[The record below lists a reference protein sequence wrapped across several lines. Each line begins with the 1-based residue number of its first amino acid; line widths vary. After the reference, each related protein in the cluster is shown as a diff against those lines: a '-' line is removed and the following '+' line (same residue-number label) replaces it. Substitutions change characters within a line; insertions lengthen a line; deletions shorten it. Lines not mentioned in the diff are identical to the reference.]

1 MVPTRSLRHS
11 QRDEMT
17 PSPKMTGYIRDE
29 MGGGGEEKT
38 RGDRV
43 CYFDIFDDMLSV
55 RFGFLARNESA
66 ARGATAMPVRKQYTA
81 CCARNDA
88 AARGA
93 RRKQYIAFARG

>member
-1 MVPTRSLRHS
+1 MNWG
-11 QRDEMT
+11 D
-17 PSPKMTGYIRDE
+17 
-29 MGGGGEEKT
+29 GEEKT

-81 CCARNDA
+81 YCARNDA

-93 RRKQYIAFARG
+93 RRKQYIAFARD